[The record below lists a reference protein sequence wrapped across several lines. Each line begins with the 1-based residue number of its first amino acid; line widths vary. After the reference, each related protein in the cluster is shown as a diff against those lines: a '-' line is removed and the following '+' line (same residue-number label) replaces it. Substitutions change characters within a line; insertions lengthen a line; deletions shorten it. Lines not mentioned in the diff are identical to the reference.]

1 MSRLNF
7 DVVRKVVRKSFSD
20 GQTFYTKVVEDLI
33 INSMQKESSKTEL
46 LIIWYRIL
54 KFNTSYE
61 LVQIWSDQ

>member
-7 DVVRKVVRKSFSD
+7 DVVRKIVRKSFLD

-46 LIIWYRIL
+46 WIIWYRIL

-61 LVQIWSDQ
+61 LVQTWSDQ